1 MLSGELADFWLY
13 ALAYLHP
20 QKARRRPG
28 DPKCQLRASSGP
40 AKSTSPMTLMTVLDN
55 FELRISGYRY
65 RVLQMIFLI
74 GFLDPSA
81 PNTYADNPDTPNL
94 RHLKNPKP

>member
-1 MLSGELADFWLY
+1 
-13 ALAYLHP
+13 
-20 QKARRRPG
+20 
-28 DPKCQLRASSGP
+28 
-40 AKSTSPMTLMTVLDN
+40 MTLMTVLDN
-55 FELRISGYRY
+55 FEFRISGYRY

-94 RHLKNPKP
+94 RHLNNPKP